1 MERGELLAL
10 AGAGKR
16 LQHTT
21 QHTHPFQL
29 RKTHETNKCQDCRG
43 HEQKTKKALP
53 RSHNTGSVGSLPKR
67 TWALWGHPNLTVAWL
82 NLNRNVL
89 HPSHL
94 FLHPRHPV
102 SQDKAG
108 DAEVMH
114 RVLETVPV
122 PGISHTKHMRSQ
134 ALKDLGPGKCQVHKR
149 GSTSPG
155 KPERHSS

>member
-1 MERGELLAL
+1 MSQVHRVERELLAL
-10 AGAGKR
+10 A
-16 LQHTT
+16 
-21 QHTHPFQL
+21 
-29 RKTHETNKCQDCRG
+29 
-43 HEQKTKKALP
+43 
-53 RSHNTGSVGSLPKR
+53 
-67 TWALWGHPNLTVAWL
+67 GHPNLTVAWL

-102 SQDKAG
+102 SQDNSG

-134 ALKDLGPGKCQVHKR
+134 ALKDLGQGECQGHKR